1 VSASA
6 LLEALLGPG
15 GLTPRFQPILELHS
29 GGQRL
34 HGLECLMRGPRGSNL
49 ERTEVLF
56 GYVRRKKVEGLVDRA
71 CVTAALGAA
80 CQLFGGHPIS
90 INLHASTLG
99 ERGFVDFFL
108 AAAASQSID
117 TRRLTVDVVE
127 HSPCRDESA
136 LGGALGRLRA
146 RGVEIALDGVGTGHS
161 HFGTVLQCRPDWL
174 KIDPY
179 FVHGSH
185 ADFRRQAVIES
196 GVELARSV
204 GARVVAEGV
213 ETEPDLEA
221 VRRLGIG
228 FVQGFFFT
236 SALPPAECGEWIR
249 SRPAGGSWTQAPVSA
264 PLDSR
269 LCEVSQ

>member
-34 HGLECLMRGPRGSNL
+34 HGLECLMRGLRGSNL
-49 ERTEVLF
+49 ERTDVLF
-56 GYVRRKKVEGLVDRA
+56 GYVRRKRVEGLVDRA
-71 CVTAALGAA
+71 CVTAALTAGR
-80 CQLFGGHPIS
+80 QLPGRHPIS
-90 INLHASTLG
+90 INLHTSTLA
-99 ERGFVDFFL
+99 EQGFVDFFL

-117 TRRLTVDVVE
+117 PRRLGIELVE

-136 LGGALGRLRA
+136 LDKALGSLRS

-196 GVELARSV
+196 VVKLARSV

-213 ETEPDLEA
+213 ETQQDLEA

-228 FVQGFFFT
+228 FVQGFLFT
-236 SALPPAECGEWIR
+236 PALPPAECGEWIR
-249 SRPAGGSWTQAPVSA
+249 SRTAGRPWTQAPVSA
-264 PLDSR
+264 PAGSR